1 MSKIKQ
7 EIKDHLSKIEQLNI
21 EVIKLKSAL
30 QHGEGQ
36 KKTTDSVIDELNSNL
51 ETLRKNIS
59 GMREEIE
66 QLKLKVGTKEQLVL
80 EAKGKTDAANKELA
94 SAGQVNDNLK
104 QVVEKTDAEKKELQR
119 KLNTLTGVKEDL
131 DKENNSQFDKIH
143 N

>member
-1 MSKIKQ
+1 LLRESNQKMSKLKQ

-30 QHGEGQ
+30 HHGEGQ
-36 KKTTDSVIDELNSNL
+36 KKTTDSVIDELNGNL

-80 EAKGKTDAANKELA
+80 EARGKTDAANKELA
-94 SAGQVNDNLK
+94 SAGQVNDN
-104 QVVEKTDAEKKELQR
+104 
-119 KLNTLTGVKEDL
+119 
-131 DKENNSQFDKIH
+131 
-143 N
+143 

>member
-30 QHGEGQ
+30 HHGEGQ
-36 KKTTDSVIDELNSNL
+36 KKTTDSVIDELNGNL

-66 QLKLKVGTKEQLVL
+66 QLKLKVGTKEQLLL
-80 EAKGKTDAANKELA
+80 EAKGKTDSANKELA
-94 SAGQVNDNLK
+94 SAGQVNDNLR

-119 KLNTLTGVKEDL
+119 KLNTLTVVKEDL

>member
-1 MSKIKQ
+1 MSKLKQ

-30 QHGEGQ
+30 HHGEGQ
-36 KKTTDSVIDELNSNL
+36 KKTTDSVIDELNGNL

-80 EAKGKTDAANKELA
+80 EARGKTDAANKELA
-94 SAGQVNDNLK
+94 SAGQVNDNLR
-104 QVVEKTDAEKKELQR
+104 QVVEKSDAEKKELQR

>member
-1 MSKIKQ
+1 MSKLKQ
-7 EIKDHLSKIEQLNI
+7 EIKDHLSKIEQVNI

-36 KKTTDSVIDELNSNL
+36 KKTTDSVIDELNGNL

-66 QLKLKVGTKEQLVL
+66 QLKLKVGTKEQLLL
-80 EAKGKTDAANKELA
+80 EAKGKTDAANKELT
-94 SAGQVNDNLK
+94 SAGQVNDNLR

>member
-1 MSKIKQ
+1 MSKLKQ

-30 QHGEGQ
+30 HHGEGQ
-36 KKTTDSVIDELNSNL
+36 KKTTDSVIDELNGNL

-66 QLKLKVGTKEQLVL
+66 QLKLKVGTKEQLLL
-80 EAKGKTDAANKELA
+80 EARGKTDVANKELA
-94 SAGQVNDNLK
+94 SAGQVNDNLR